1 MPEVS
6 RADWLRTCLAFEGTP
21 YVHQGRLPGVGMDCP
36 AWLIVGARQ
45 LGLKPADFDV
55 QGYSRVPDGHT
66 LQNICNEHMTRLPSL
81 SAALPG
87 DAILCAF
94 RESGR
99 AQHLGML
106 VDATPGRMYWMQ
118 ADGYRAKATRV
129 TRLVFGERFL
139 QFCAAYR
146 VPGVACS

>member
-6 RADWLRTCLAFEGTP
+6 RERWIRTCLAYVGTP
-21 YVHQGRLPGVGMDCP
+21 YVHQGRVPGVGMDCP
-36 AWLIVGARQ
+36 AWLIVGAREC
-45 LGLKPADFDV
+45 GIKPPDFNV
-55 QGYSRVPDGHT
+55 TGYARTPDGHT
-66 LQNICNEHMTRLPSL
+66 LQAICEQHMTRLPSL
-81 SAALPG
+81 ADAIPG

-118 ADGYRAKATRV
+118 ADGFRGKETRV
-129 TRLVFGERFL
+129 TRLVLGGRFL
-139 QFCAAYR
+139 QFVAAYR
-146 VPGVACS
+146 VPGVACN

>member
-6 RADWLRTCLAFEGTP
+6 RERWLATVISYEGTP

-36 AWLIVGARQ
+36 APIIVGAWDC
-45 LGLKPADFDV
+45 GIKPRSFDV
-55 QGYSRVPDGHT
+55 QGYPRSPDGHT
-66 LQNICNEHMTRLPSL
+66 LQRICEAHMTRLPGL
-81 SAALPG
+81 EAALPG

-99 AQHLGML
+99 AQHLGI
-106 VDATPGRMYWMQ
+106 VTDATPGRMYWLQ
-118 ADGYRAKATRV
+118 ADGYRAKAVRV
-129 TRLVFGERFL
+129 TRLVLGGRFL
-139 QFCAAYR
+139 QFIAAYR

>member
-1 MPEVS
+1 V
-6 RADWLRTCLAFEGTP
+6 RGCLAYVGTP
-21 YVHQGRLPGVGMDCP
+21 YVHQGRVPGVGMDCP
-36 AWLIVGARQ
+36 AWLICRAREVGI
-45 LGLKPADFDV
+45 KPPDFDV
-55 QGYSRVPDGHT
+55 QGYPRMPDGHT
-66 LQNICNEHMTRLPSL
+66 LQRICEEHMTRLPGL
-81 SAALPG
+81 PDALPG
-87 DAILCAF
+87 DAILCSF

-129 TRLVFGERFL
+129 TRLALSGRFL
-139 QFCAAYR
+139 QFIAAYR